1 MQLEKDRH
9 RKLVLIRDRTRFVQQ
24 KKAEMKSET
33 QESRKA
39 DNFTLGLQSERWA
52 ALKRTWE
59 TQDWLRH

>member
-1 MQLEKDRH
+1 MSNR
-9 RKLVLIRDRTRFVQQ
+9 I
-24 KKAEMKSET
+24 KAEMKSPET
-33 QESRKA
+33 LGSRKA